1 MECESNI
8 SKVRETSLTIPL
20 PKLYCNNL
28 RIQTALSLNNIKYIF
43 PWRKNTMV
51 HRHYFFVLIYA
62 QYRSV
67 LSYLKLYP
75 KQRHTVG
82 FHEAEDSWNFEVKVG
97 KQIFSYKHNKH
108 KVKNISMRIRARWN
122 SFHFNRFYFKN
133 ISLKH
138 KTSQMY

>member
-28 RIQTALSLNNIKYIF
+28 RIQTALSLNIKYIF

-82 FHEAEDSWNFEVKVG
+82 FHEAGDSWNFKVKVG
-97 KQIFSYKHNKH
+97 KQIFHT
-108 KVKNISMRIRARWN
+108 NITSIKWKTFLWELGQDEIVSISIDSFSRI
-122 SFHFNRFYFKN
+122 SP
-133 ISLKH
+133 
-138 KTSQMY
+138 